1 LLVFHLAAQAVA
13 LRLENIQQVVPMAQL
28 AKPPGL
34 PVLLEGILNM
44 SGSAVPVLRLD
55 RLFQLPLQQLGLY
68 SALIIVNPISDHG
81 RIALLADRVSEIL
94 AIPESALLPISEKD
108 SFNGCAEA
116 VVSVGGQMIYL
127 LSPQRLLGEKDREE
141 LSLFQAMA
149 QRRLRDW
156 EPEAL

>member
-1 LLVFHLAAQAVA
+1 VFHLAAQAVA

-68 SALIIVNPISDHG
+68 SALIIVHPISEHG

-94 AIPESALLPISEKD
+94 AIPESAWLPIGEND
-108 SFNGCAEA
+108 AFNGCAEA
-116 VVSVGGQMIYL
+116 VVPVGGQMIYL
-127 LSPQRLLGEKDREE
+127 LSPQRLLVEKDREA
-141 LSLFQAMA
+141 LSRFQAMA

>member
-13 LRLENIQQVVPMAQL
+13 LRLENIQQIVPMAQL

-68 SALIIVNPISDHG
+68 SALIIVNLIPDG

-94 AIPESALLPISEKD
+94 SIPESALLPIGEND

-116 VVSVGGQMIYL
+116 LVSVGGQTIYL
-127 LSPQRLLGEKDREE
+127 LSPKRLLVEKDREA
-141 LSLFQAMA
+141 LSRFQAMA

-156 EPEAL
+156 EPKAL

>member
-1 LLVFHLAAQAVA
+1 VFHLATQAVA
-13 LRLENIQQVVPMAQL
+13 LRLENIQQIVPMAQL
-28 AKPPGL
+28 ARPPGL
-34 PVLLEGILNM
+34 PLLLEGILNM

-68 SALIIVNPISDHG
+68 SALIIVNLIPDG

-94 AIPESALLPISEKD
+94 AIPEGALLPISEKD

-116 VVSVGGQMIYL
+116 MVSVGGQMIYL
-127 LSPQRLLGEKDREE
+127 LSPQRLLVEKDRET
-141 LSLFQAMA
+141 LSQFQAMA
-149 QRRLRDW
+149 QRRLQDW

>member
-1 LLVFHLAAQAVA
+1 
-13 LRLENIQQVVPMAQL
+13 MAQL
-28 AKPPGL
+28 SKPPGL

-68 SALIIVNPISDHG
+68 SALIIVNLISDGG

-94 AIPESALLPISEKD
+94 TIPEDALLPIGEND

-116 VVSVGGQMIYL
+116 LVSVGGQMIYL
-127 LSPQRLLGEKDREE
+127 LSPQRLLVEKDREA
-141 LSLFQAMA
+141 LSRFQAMA

-156 EPEAL
+156 EPAAL